1 MFVRLSST
9 DNADMLLGWTLS
21 VIFEFKVV
29 LFTLSVDKK

>member
-9 DNADMLLGWTLS
+9 DNTDMLLGWTL
-21 VIFEFKVV
+21 EFKVV